1 MLRTHPLCPAVVM
14 TTLSTKY
21 RTQTLRH
28 STRYVQGMVRNMV
41 RKMAWGELP
50 LFSVEHLN
58 PSISFPSTEFK
69 SQTTLWVMRASGNSR
84 LPASVSARV
93 AASCQF
99 DFSTLSANAGSRLS
113 QELLDCLD

>member
-1 MLRTHPLCPAVVM
+1 VSRLGVDYVNRLNNRLRLFFWSPC
-14 TTLSTKY
+14 
-21 RTQTLRH
+21 
-28 STRYVQGMVRNMV
+28 VQGMVRNMV

-69 SQTTLWVMRASGNSR
+69 SPTTLWVMRASGNSR